1 MLTRILQRQLRL
13 PPQLGIR
20 ASRIGREIKHVARAA
35 VYDFVVKVAAY
46 NGAEGLDHLEDG
58 GAAAGTEVPGPHAGV
73 GGTEVVEGCEMAVG
87 EVDDVDVVADAGTVA
102 GGVVYALS
110 A

>member
-1 MLTRILQRQLRL
+1 M
-13 PPQLGIR
+13 
-20 ASRIGREIKHVARAA
+20 
-35 VYDFVVKVAAY
+35 
-46 NGAEGLDHLEDG
+46 
-58 GAAAGTEVPGPHAGV
+58 
-73 GGTEVVEGCEMAVG
+73 VEGCEVAVG